1 MPIQRLVRSCAG
13 ALCLVFFGF
22 LCGCQGARQALPDSR
37 WAREA
42 AAVAA
47 QRLRGVPDAVVRG
60 GGGALAARPASGV
73 IASCPASPAAV
84 GPDMPAAQ
92 AETAAVD
99 RPAGERPFL
108 LSAQAPGSPE
118 AEPVFRKEAEG
129 EILAAMMPDAPDETD
144 AASGT
149 PATQPAEARGPLPGF
164 FETLV
169 RDGKRTPR
177 ELWRDTKRVYTNTPN
192 LVILGL
198 AGAASIA
205 LHPEADHRIARHFDH
220 HHIMTKDAR
229 STFEILGNPGIH
241 WAVAGTM
248 YIASQQLHMTK
259 EYEVARTL
267 VSALIINDLS
277 CLTLQVAAWQK
288 DPSGRYFG
296 WPSGHVSST
305 MTVAAVMHQAYGPL
319 AAAPLYGLTTFVA
332 IERLDDK
339 DHWLSDVIFG
349 GALGWV
355 VGHTV
360 AGGRLPEIGGGQ
372 IVPYVDPLT
381 GSAGVAWWKSL

>member
-1 MPIQRLVRSCAG
+1 MPIQRTVRLCAG
-13 ALCLVFFGF
+13 ALCLVLFG
-22 LCGCQGARQALPDSR
+22 LLGGCQGARQALPDGH

-47 QRLRGVPDAVVRG
+47 ERLRAAPDVVAEGSGQALVVR
-60 GGGALAARPASGV
+60 PAGRAPVS
-73 IASCPASPAAV
+73 SPFCPAGAGADIPSPL
-84 GPDMPAAQ
+84 P
-92 AETAAVD
+92 ETAAVD
-99 RPAGERPFL
+99 RRGGEQPFL
-108 LSAQAPGSPE
+108 LAAQPPGLPQAVPVSPE
-118 AEPVFRKEAEG
+118 EG
-129 EILAAMMPDAPDETD
+129 PDVIFAATMPETSEETD

-192 LVILGL
+192 LIILGL

-248 YIASQQLHMTK
+248 YIASQQLQMTK

-296 WPSGHVSST
+296 WPSGHVTST
-305 MTVAAVMHQAYGPL
+305 MTVAAVMHQASGPL

-360 AGGRLPEIGGGQ
+360 AGGRLPEIGGGE